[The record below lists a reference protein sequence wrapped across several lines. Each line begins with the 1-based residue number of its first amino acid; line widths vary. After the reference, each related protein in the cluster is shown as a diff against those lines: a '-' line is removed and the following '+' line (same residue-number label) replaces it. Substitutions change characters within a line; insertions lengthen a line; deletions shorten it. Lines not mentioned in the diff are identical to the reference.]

1 MSKVQISKVTQVS
14 TTQTGKVRKKNQ
26 EVILKAAE
34 KEFLKHGFEGASIKS
49 IAEQANI
56 PRANVHY
63 YYKNKEAIYG
73 DILSRILELWDDA
86 IIESSDDPYLVLSE
100 YIRAKVLFAKTNA
113 DASRIFASEIIHG
126 APRLKEYLATDF
138 KVWIDRVTAI
148 IQGWI
153 DQGKMDPINPL
164 YLMFCIWG
172 ATQHY
177 ADFGTQVTAAMG
189 KKKLSNKDFDEVAD
203 TLIQLILK
211 GCGLIK

>member
-1 MSKVQISKVTQVS
+1 MSKVKINKVNQAVTVR
-14 TTQTGKVRKKNQ
+14 TGNVRKKNQ

-73 DILSRILELWDDA
+73 DILSRILELWDDS
-86 IIESSDDPYLVLSE
+86 IIESSDDPYTVLSE

-113 DASRIFASEIIHG
+113 EASRIFASEMIHG
-126 APRLKEYLATDF
+126 APRLKEYLTTDF
-138 KVWIDRVTAI
+138 KVWMDKVTAI
-148 IQGWI
+148 IQKWI
-153 DQGKMDPINPL
+153 DQGKMDPINPM
-164 YLMFCIWG
+164 YLLFCIWG
-172 ATQHY
+172 STQHY
-177 ADFGTQVTAAMG
+177 ADFSSQVTAAMG
-189 KKKLSNKDFDEVAD
+189 KTKLSNQDFEDVAD